1 MRKDALNVL
10 FLNSW
15 YPNRNAPTLGNFVQ
29 KHAEAV
35 ARFEHVI
42 CLSIFP
48 DKSIQSIQTESDD
61 SNGFYSLTIYFPEVK
76 SKVPFVKHFLKWR
89 SYRRAFETG
98 MLQVRKQFN
107 HIDIVHLNVVHPL
120 GVFARMLKRNYQIP
134 YVVTEHSTAYHQAET
149 RFGKAQYRLI
159 QAVLNEA
166 HLILPVSEDL
176 GKAIQKMTTR
186 PTQRITNV
194 VDPEVFIPAEKSAI
208 FTLVHISTLNQ
219 EHKNPKG
226 ILRAVKALLE
236 EGANLRLILISD
248 FPADEVKR
256 YATELTISSEHLSFL
271 GPLNTI
277 EVAQQL
283 AEANALILFSN
294 YENFPCVIA
303 EAFMCGVP
311 VISSRVNG
319 IPEFV
324 NESNG
329 ILVEAQDE
337 NALKEA
343 IRTTLENRLQIDPA
357 ELRNYAISHFSY
369 DAIGRQFSD
378 VYRKTIQEC
387 GVK

>member
-1 MRKDALNVL
+1 
-10 FLNSW
+10 
-15 YPNRNAPTLGNFVQ
+15 
-29 KHAEAV
+29 
-35 ARFEHVI
+35 
-42 CLSIFP
+42 
-48 DKSIQSIQTESDD
+48 
-61 SNGFYSLTIYFPEVK
+61 
-76 SKVPFVKHFLKWR
+76 
-89 SYRRAFETG
+89 
-98 MLQVRKQFN
+98 
-107 HIDIVHLNVVHPL
+107 
-120 GVFARMLKRNYQIP
+120 MLKRNYQIP

-194 VDPEVFIPAEKSAI
+194 VDPEVFIPAEKSSI